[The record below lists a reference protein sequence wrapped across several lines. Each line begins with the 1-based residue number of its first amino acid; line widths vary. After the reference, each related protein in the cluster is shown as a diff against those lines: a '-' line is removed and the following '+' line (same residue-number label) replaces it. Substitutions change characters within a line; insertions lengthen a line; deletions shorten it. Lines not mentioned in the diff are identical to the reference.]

1 MEAIDTTEIFT
12 GYDDTVY
19 ITLRVRTASA
29 FDTVEPCDTSWI
41 IKGDT
46 RTVAEFMP
54 PPAVRQALPSQP
66 DINPFLIAFAFALL
80 AYSTAAYVSRC
91 INSNFKNWRCLI
103 EDVNKIIHSNI

>member
-29 FDTVEPCDTSWI
+29 FDTVQPCDTSWI

-54 PPAVRQALPSQP
+54 PPAVRQAPPSQP

-91 INSNFKNWRCLI
+91 VCEKFANWRNLFMQI
-103 EDVNKIIHSNI
+103 KAVLS